1 VIANQL
7 FKNMK
12 HTLLLSITLIF
23 INVTIHAQEEHEF
36 VKNLIDGS
44 TSAKPYTVAS
54 ADLNNDGYLDLA
66 IGTYNGSKVT
76 WYKNNGDATF
86 AAGITLTATG
96 TAALSYIES
105 IAIADLNKDGHND
118 IIATGSYND
127 RLVWFEN
134 NGDETFQPAVLIAS
148 GIAGA
153 GAVKVANIDNDP
165 NGNLDIIVTAYTSNS
180 VVYFLGNG
188 DGTFGTMRTLVQEAA
203 GAGPG
208 SFDIADFDGDGDLD
222 VVVGYTGSGEVKLY
236 DNKLIPDGLDGS
248 GNVPFAAYTNTVDS
262 ANAWLWSVIFADVN
276 NDGNLNIIKSDSEPT
291 DGNPTLAWF
300 INDTSGTETTF
311 TRTIIPTTFPHG
323 GAVNVADLNS
333 DGYNDLILGNSYS
346 SENDIVWFKGNASG
360 DLESEIVID
369 DTTGGIFSMVIEDF
383 DNDGYL
389 DIAVIDY
396 LQNDLV
402 LFINIP
408 PTIGISEY
416 SLENMSIYPNPT
428 ANKIHFKGLT
438 SESETISVYDVLG
451 KQVLSETLLPSEGL
465 DVSKLQKGSYI
476 LNLQNSNTS
485 FKFVKE

>member
-1 VIANQL
+1 
-7 FKNMK
+7 
-12 HTLLLSITLIF
+12 T
-23 INVTIHAQEEHEF
+23 
-36 VKNLIDGS
+36 
-44 TSAKPYTVAS
+44 
-54 ADLNNDGYLDLA
+54 NDAFLDIA

-105 IAIADLNKDGHND
+105 IAIADLNNDGHHD

-127 RLVWFEN
+127 NLVWFEN
-134 NGDETFQPAVLIAS
+134 NGDETFQPAVLIAT

-262 ANAWLWSVIFADVN
+262 GNGYLWSVIFGDIN
-276 NDGNLNIIKSDSEPT
+276 TDGNLEIIRSDNNPG
-291 DGNPTLAWF
+291 GNPNIAWF
-300 INDTSGTETTF
+300 AADTSDTETSF
-311 TRTIIPTTFPHG
+311 TKTTLVTSILKTAAIG
-323 GAVNVADLNS
+323 IADIDN
-333 DGYNDLILGNSYS
+333 DGYNDLVVGNGRATNFDLIWFRGDSSGSLG
-346 SENDIVWFKGNASG
+346 A
-360 DLESEIVID
+360 EIVID
-369 DTTGGIFSMVIEDF
+369 DTTSSIFSMTIADF
-383 DNDGYL
+383 DNDGDL
-389 DIAVIDY
+389 D
-396 LQNDLV
+396 
-402 LFINIP
+402 
-408 PTIGISEY
+408 
-416 SLENMSIYPNPT
+416 
-428 ANKIHFKGLT
+428 
-438 SESETISVYDVLG
+438 
-451 KQVLSETLLPSEGL
+451 
-465 DVSKLQKGSYI
+465 
-476 LNLQNSNTS
+476 
-485 FKFVKE
+485 